1 MKFAPLLAGSLMLVL
16 ALGGCDRATVK
27 IDGDSGMQRITIKPD
42 RVGIKATDGS
52 TAWIDATGALTIDGN
67 AVALDPNQRALAAK
81 YFANATGIRS
91 DGVAVGKAGA
101 AVAGKAVSSVIHGLA
116 GGNPDEIGPKIEA
129 EARNIEGKAM
139 LLCRR
144 VGQLQATQDAL
155 AAALPAFAPYATI
168 SKVDA
173 DDCGQDRIVTRTG
186 TGAAKP

>member
-1 MKFAPLLAGSLMLVL
+1 MKIAPSLAGALLLALVL
-16 ALGGCDRATVK
+16 AGCDRSTVQV
-27 IDGDSGMQRITIKPD
+27 DGNSGMQRITVQSD

-52 TAWIDATGALTIDGN
+52 SAWIDATGAMTIDGKP
-67 AVALDPNQRALAAK
+67 VALNPSQRVLATN
-81 YFANATGIRS
+81 YFVTATGIRS

-101 AVAGKAVSSVIHGLA
+101 AVAGKAVSSVIQGLA

-173 DDCGQDRIVTRTG
+173 DDCGQDRIVTRTD
-186 TGAAKP
+186 TVAEQP